1 RLEVPAA
8 VIPLVWNGMMSFGG
22 GWFFLAASEAI
33 TVLNQEWLLPGVGS
47 YMALAVKAQNL
58 PAVGWAFLAMVA
70 MIVLVDRAFWRPLV
84 AGAERLK
91 LEESEAASV
100 PRSAI
105 LDLLRRS
112 RVIAWAE
119 TGVGRVSDGIGRV
132 WRRWAPAGERPADPR
147 RERLKDR
154 VLTVLVRAGR
164 GGVARARGGLG

>member
-1 RLEVPAA
+1 
-8 VIPLVWNGMMSFGG
+8 SFGG

-70 MIVLVDRAFWRPLV
+70 MIVLVGRAFWRPLV
-84 AGAERLK
+84 AWAERFK
-91 LEESEAASV
+91 LEGSEAASG

-105 LDLLRRS
+105 LHPPRGS
-112 RVIAWAE
+112 RFAGGGEPRVG
-119 TGVGRVSDGIGRV
+119 GVGEGIGRV

-154 VLTVLVRAGR
+154 VLTVLVAAGIGVFAIE
-164 GGVARARGGLG
+164 GGAFVLTQV